1 MLKIDDIKSID
12 SHNMIG
18 VYDRWP
24 QIASDN
30 FSTNFS
36 KIDIKNIDHI
46 VFAGMGGSGT
56 IGDVFA
62 SILSKT
68 DLHVSVVKGYLLPKT
83 VDNNTLVVSTSI
95 SGNTLE
101 TISILKNVEKLNAKF
116 VAIFSG
122 GIMEKFC
129 KDKKIKSYKIHEEH
143 SPRASFLGFLYSTLN
158 ILEQIIPVKKIDVNK
173 SIQSL
178 FNLQRIISSEN
189 LNEAN
194 EALQIAEWIKEIPM
208 VYYPSGLQSTAI
220 RFKNSMQENAK
231 THVMTE
237 DVIEACHNG
246 IVAWDKPKNVQ
257 PILIQGKD
265 DYEKTK
271 ERWKIIK
278 ELFHEKNIPYK
289 EIFSQEGSILNKLV
303 CLIYLLDYAS
313 IYNAIISKTDP
324 TPIKSIDFIKKRL

>member
-1 MLKIDDIKSID
+1 MKIDEIKSVD
-12 SHNMIG
+12 SRNMYK

-24 QIASDN
+24 QIARKN
-30 FSTNFS
+30 FSANFS
-36 KIDIKNIDHI
+36 KVDIKNIDHI

-68 DLHVSVVKGYLLPKT
+68 DVHVSVIKGYLLPKT
-83 VDNNTLVVSTSI
+83 VDSNTLVVTTSI

-101 TISILKNVEKLNAKF
+101 TISILKNVEKVNAEF
-116 VAIFSG
+116 VAFSSG
-122 GIMEKFC
+122 GIMEKFSM
-129 KDKKIKSYKIHEEH
+129 DKKIKYYKISEEH
-143 SPRASFLGFLYSTLN
+143 SPRASFVGFLYSALN
-158 ILEQIIPVKKIDVNK
+158 ILEQVVPVKKVDVDK
-173 SIQSL
+173 SIESL
-178 FNLQRIISSEN
+178 FNIQKLISSKN
-189 LNEAN
+189 LNETN

-208 VYYPSGLQSTAI
+208 VYYPSGLQSAAI

-231 THVMTE
+231 MHVVTE

-246 IVAWDKPKNVQ
+246 IVAWDKPKNIM

-265 DYEKTK
+265 DYVKTK
-271 ERWKIIK
+271 ERWRIIK
-278 ELFHEKNIPYK
+278 ELFNEKGIPYK

-324 TPIKSIDFIKKRL
+324 SPIKSIDFIKKRL